1 MLEAATGEPSSKFRN
16 LDTLERKLEA
26 ELTNK
31 KVLLVLDDIWP
42 DKNVAEHNLKRLL
55 SPLKNVKRG
64 SKILTTSRFR
74 DAAKALGAQVFIPIP
89 DMDENDLVDLFFH
102 CALDGAELDDRER
115 EEFVMIGGEIVKKL
129 KGSPLAATV
138 VAARL
143 RKQLNAAFWRRVA
156 GENLFTGTMG
166 SLWWSFQNLDDKV
179 QRCFV
184 YCSIFPKAT
193 RFKRDELV
201 NMWIAEGFVNANA
214 VEDLEDVGG
223 QYLDELVSCSFLKKE
238 DNGMFHMHDLMHEL
252 AGMASGSDCFRFE
265 EGDAKRKTPP
275 GNTRYLYVDLYD
287 PVEVLEGICKMKKL
301 RTLIIS
307 PKGNGLTEESLDA
320 IIKRLR
326 SLCVL
331 KVKVQRDG
339 MVPASVC
346 QLLHL

>member
-1 MLEAATGEPSSKFRN
+1 
-16 LDTLERKLEA
+16 
-26 ELTNK
+26 
-31 KVLLVLDDIWP
+31 
-42 DKNVAEHNLKRLL
+42 
-55 SPLKNVKRG
+55 
-64 SKILTTSRFR
+64 
-74 DAAKALGAQVFIPIP
+74 
-89 DMDENDLVDLFFH
+89 
-102 CALDGAELDDRER
+102 
-115 EEFVMIGGEIVKKL
+115 
-129 KGSPLAATV
+129 
-138 VAARL
+138 
-143 RKQLNAAFWRRVA
+143 
-156 GENLFTGTMG
+156 
-166 SLWWSFQNLDDKV
+166 
-179 QRCFV
+179 
-184 YCSIFPKAT
+184 
-193 RFKRDELV
+193 
-201 NMWIAEGFVNANA
+201 
-214 VEDLEDVGG
+214 
-223 QYLDELVSCSFLKKE
+223 
-238 DNGMFHMHDLMHEL
+238 MHEL